1 MRNGPGW
8 VLLPPAFL
16 GFLFRWLLGFFRRL
30 LGSLLGGLLSFLG
43 GFLRRL
49 LGGRFL
55 RGCFLFGNRFLGAT
69 ASTGGSSGFGFGR
82 GGRRSRRRRLT
93 QRWFWSAGFFLF
105 LFLLFKIFFERLA
118 VGS

>member
-30 LGSLLGGLLSFLG
+30 LGSLLGGLL
-43 GFLRRL
+43 
-49 LGGRFL
+49 GGRFL
-55 RGCFLFGNRFLGAT
+55 RGSFLFGNRFLGAT

-82 GGRRSRRRRLT
+82 GGRRSRRHRLT